1 MTIFK
6 KLFDSLD
13 VIESE
18 LKEIEKSGCKK
29 PDLVKTSV
37 QLTLIKDDFDK
48 VLNNDE
54 KLILKIKH
62 QTVFKKLVKLTVVL
76 SVLIILYI
84 IS

>member
-18 LKEIEKSGCKK
+18 LKTVEKSGKK

-37 QLTLIKDDFDK
+37 KLTLIKDDFDN
-48 VLNNDE
+48 VLDSNE

-76 SVLIILYI
+76 SVLIILYFLV
-84 IS
+84 